1 MAEMNTTII
10 IITIHLH
17 ILKIAIVHLFVSS
30 NIIIMY
36 YWQNVHLKLAL
47 RRVLIN
53 IHFSTY
59 VSPQII

>member
-36 YWQNVHLKLAL
+36 YWQNVHFKTCFDQYTFQYICISSDHLNK
-47 RRVLIN
+47 
-53 IHFSTY
+53 
-59 VSPQII
+59 